1 MNNPSLMPYKIY
13 GTLMWFLSA
22 LFAFRV
28 SAQLLVLSNPE
39 WPLPAFER
47 WHSEVL
53 AYPILV
59 AFQLAILLVLGLL
72 SHKVFSDQ
80 LTPNSKRAKYLR
92 VFGTF
97 YFLIMLFRLCLS
109 ISIIHL
115 PGLSELA
122 WFQRPLP
129 SFFHLVLASFILI
142 LARCYLSGEKH
153 I

>member
-1 MNNPSLMPYKIY
+1 MNTQSPIPYKTY
-13 GTLMWFLSA
+13 GTLMWCLTA

-28 SAQLLVLSNPE
+28 AAQLLILNFPQL
-39 WPLPAFER
+39 PLPAFER

-59 AFQLAILLVLGLL
+59 AFQLAILWVLGFL
-72 SHKVFSDQ
+72 SHRVFSHQ
-80 LTPNSKRAKYLR
+80 LTPNEKRAKLLCIL
-92 VFGTF
+92 GAC
-97 YFLIMLFRLCLS
+97 YFLIMSLRLCLS
-109 ISIIHL
+109 LSIIHL

-142 LARCYLSGEKH
+142 LARCYLTGEKH
-153 I
+153 A